1 MKFEKWTCFIPL
13 TLLAA
18 LAISHSVAAQGTA
31 IQTNKP
37 KHHTYKL
44 IDIGTFGGPNSYIVG
59 NGINS
64 SGAVIGVAETP
75 TTDPFPPPF
84 SVLLAIVWKATRL
97 YSTTEFLR
105 TWALY
110 QV

>member
-75 TTDPFPPPF
+75 TTDPFPPPCLSPF
-84 SVLLAIVWKATRL
+84 SNCLESHAM
-97 YSTTEFLR
+97 YSTTEFLQ